1 MFFKFA
7 LKNILRYKRRTF
19 LTFAVL
25 SFAVGMYM
33 WMAGV
38 LKGFDDMSVENLI
51 NFETGHFKIR
61 TIDFDEEIL
70 FSKDNFITGY
80 EAVIEKLKKLP
91 FVTSIATRLT
101 LRGELDNGLDSKP
114 CMAFGIDAQEDHKV
128 FNLNDFVS
136 KGSLTPGGVILGR
149 DLAKDMKV
157 DTGDLVYFTFRTA
170 QGMIDSIELEVS
182 GILNSPDPLINS
194 STLFMNIGELQ
205 GFIELPGVTEI
216 AMKTVDFEKYK
227 KYQPE
232 LEKALP
238 GLAVL
243 SWRKLGESFF
253 NITTMKKKGQGV
265 FIMFI
270 AIIGLVG
277 IINTML
283 MSVLEKKKEIGTMKA
298 LGMTDVEVQKIFVWE
313 GFLIGVFGA
322 IFGLILGALFMW
334 YFLVKGFDITA
345 FTGGDANMDVGYKV
359 MGIVKAK
366 WDIASIVTSMTGCV
380 IASVVASFIPAK
392 KTTKLQPAECLR
404 TNQ

>member
-70 FSKDNFITGY
+70 FSKDNFVTGY

-114 CMAFGIDAQEDHKV
+114 CMAYGIDAQEDHKV

-182 GILNSPDPLINS
+182 GILNAPDPLINS

-253 NITTMKKKGQGV
+253 NITTMKKRGQGI

-298 LGMTDVEVQKIFVWE
+298 LGMTDGEVQKIFVWE
-313 GFLIGVFGA
+313 GFLVGVFGA

-334 YFLVKGFDITA
+334 YFLVKGFDISA
-345 FTGGDANMDVGYKV
+345 FTGGDASMDVGYKV

>member
-70 FSKDNFITGY
+70 FSKDNFVTGY

-149 DLAKDMKV
+149 DLAKDMEV

-182 GILNSPDPLINS
+182 GILNAPDPLINS

-253 NITTMKKKGQGV
+253 NITTMKKRGQGI

-298 LGMTDVEVQKIFVWE
+298 LGMTDGEVQKIFVWE
-313 GFLIGVFGA
+313 GFLVGVFGA

-334 YFLVKGFDITA
+334 YFLVKGFDISA
-345 FTGGDANMDVGYKV
+345 FTGGDASMDVGYKV

>member
-70 FSKDNFITGY
+70 FSKDNFVTGY

-114 CMAFGIDAQEDHKV
+114 CMAYGIDAQEDHKV

-182 GILNSPDPLINS
+182 GILNAPDPLINS

-253 NITTMKKKGQGV
+253 NITTMKKRGQGI

-298 LGMTDVEVQKIFVWE
+298 LGMTDGEVQKIFVWE
-313 GFLIGVFGA
+313 GFLVGVFGA

-334 YFLVKGFDITA
+334 YFLVKGFDISA
-345 FTGGDANMDVGYKV
+345 FTGGDASMDVGYKV

-392 KTTKLQPAECLR
+392 KTTELQPAECLR

>member
-1 MFFKFA
+1 
-7 LKNILRYKRRTF
+7 
-19 LTFAVL
+19 
-25 SFAVGMYM
+25 
-33 WMAGV
+33 
-38 LKGFDDMSVENLI
+38 
-51 NFETGHFKIR
+51 
-61 TIDFDEEIL
+61 
-70 FSKDNFITGY
+70 
-80 EAVIEKLKKLP
+80 KKLP

-114 CMAFGIDAQEDHKV
+114 CMAYGIDAQEDHKV

-182 GILNSPDPLINS
+182 GILNAPDPLINS

-253 NITTMKKKGQGV
+253 NITTMKKRGQGI

-298 LGMTDVEVQKIFVWE
+298 LGMTDGEVQKIFVWE
-313 GFLIGVFGA
+313 GFLVGVFGA

-334 YFLVKGFDITA
+334 YFLVKGFDISA
-345 FTGGDANMDVGYKV
+345 FTGGDASMDVGYKV

-392 KTTKLQPAECLR
+392 KTTELQPAECLR

>member
-1 MFFKFA
+1 MLFKFA

-19 LTFAVL
+19 LTFAIL

-70 FSKDNFITGY
+70 FSKDNFVTGY
-80 EAVIEKLKKLP
+80 EAVIEKLKELP

-182 GILNSPDPLINS
+182 GILNAPDPMINS

-205 GFIELPGVTEI
+205 GFIELHGVTEI

-298 LGMTDVEVQKIFVWE
+298 LGMTDGEVQKIFVWE
-313 GFLIGVFGA
+313 GFLVGVFGA

-334 YFLVKGFDITA
+334 YFLVKGFDISA
-345 FTGGDANMDVGYKV
+345 FTGGDASMDVGYKV

-366 WDIASIVTSMTGCV
+366 WDIMSIVTSMTGCV

-392 KTTKLQPAECLR
+392 KTTELQPAECLR